1 VAPHFSRVSEFV
13 AEPAQPKT
21 DLTHACTQL
30 FAVVPIQAGRFSGHM
45 LGFLGGAGING
56 GQNNA
61 VS

>member
-1 VAPHFSRVSEFV
+1 M
-13 AEPAQPKT
+13 
-21 DLTHACTQL
+21 HACTQL
-30 FAVVPIQAGRFSGHM
+30 FAVVPIQAGRSSGHM